1 MMLPLITGLAAAIAL
16 LFVGY
21 ILGIKKGQHSRE
33 MLREFMITELN
44 QAEVPKSDQEK
55 KLDLLLSQGDAL
67 QRVVEPLAKWDKQ
80 VETLNAAIK
89 QVQDSVLLLDQD
101 QGTVDLTDLK
111 TNDLNRSNLTRLMDE
126 IAEKGHFKVMLL
138 SDDKGLPIAASSN
151 AQQLDK
157 LAAISSLVVIFGDRI
172 SQDDDESPQSFLIHY
187 ENNMDILCRIF
198 VIGEQRMVLA
208 VISSKQKLTTGAL
221 DSVLPKFTE
230 SLNPRIR

>member
-1 MMLPLITGLAAAIAL
+1 MMLPLITGLAAAVAL

-44 QAEVPKSDQEK
+44 QSESPKSDHEK

-89 QVQDSVLLLDQD
+89 QVQDSVLQLD
-101 QGTVDLTDLK
+101 QGTAVDLTDLE

-126 IAEKGHFKVMLL
+126 IAEKAHFKVMLL

-151 AQQLDK
+151 AKQLDK

-172 SQDDDESPQSFLIHY
+172 SQDDNESPQSFLIHY
-187 ENNMDILCRIF
+187 ENNMDILCRLFI
-198 VIGEQRMVLA
+198 IGEQRMVLT
-208 VISSKQKLTTGAL
+208 VISSKLKLTNGAL

>member
-44 QAEVPKSDQEK
+44 QAEAPKSDQEK

-89 QVQDSVLLLDQD
+89 QVQDSVLLLDQ
-101 QGTVDLTDLK
+101 GAVDLTDLE

-172 SQDDDESPQSFLIHY
+172 SQDDNESPQSFLIHY
-187 ENNMDILCRIF
+187 ENNMDILCRLF
-198 VIGEQRMVLA
+198 VIGEQRMVLT
-208 VISSKQKLTTGAL
+208 VISSKQKLTTSAL